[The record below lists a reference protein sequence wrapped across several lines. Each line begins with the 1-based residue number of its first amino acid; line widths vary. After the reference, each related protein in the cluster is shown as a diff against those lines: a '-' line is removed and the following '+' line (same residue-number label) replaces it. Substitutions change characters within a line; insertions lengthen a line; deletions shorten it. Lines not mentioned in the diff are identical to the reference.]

1 MKQVIFSALK
11 FTAILSLAAFAR
23 MPAAAEA
30 GTDEMGFHLGAG
42 PAFVKIGDYCEGT
55 SVARAEVS
63 CNDSAIGFKVFG
75 NYRFT
80 ETFGVEG
87 GYMRAKGF
95 DIRFPDTTN
104 MGVPITYYL
113 NNRNNTIPTPV
124 YASTASAFYI
134 AGEAAHALEGGF
146 RVFAKVGLNFWRRE
160 FRISTISGHT
170 DGTDPL
176 FGAGAEYRRSPTSPF
191 KFRAEWLR
199 LYQENSGVDRDTDV
213 ISLSAGYSF

>member
-30 GTDEMGFHLGAG
+30 GKDEMGFHIGAG
-42 PAFVKIGDYCEGT
+42 PAFVKIGDYCNEGF
-55 SVARAEVS
+55 SEKS
-63 CNDSAIGFKVFG
+63 CDDSAIGLKVFG

-87 GYMRAKGF
+87 GYIRAEGF
-95 DIRFPDTTN
+95 DVILSGVDR
-104 MGVPITYYL
+104 MGNPVGYYVDNI
-113 NNRNNTIPTPV
+113 NNKIAPAFDA
-124 YASTASAFYI
+124 ASSVFYI
-134 AGEAAHALEGGF
+134 AGEAAHAFEGGF
-146 RVFAKVGLNFWRRE
+146 RVFAKAGLNFWKHQ
-160 FRISTISGHT
+160 FRFSTISIHT

-176 FGAGAEYRRSPTSPF
+176 FGAGAEYRRAPTSPF

-199 LYQENSGVDRDTDV
+199 LLQEDEGGDHDTDV

>member
-11 FTAILSLAAFAR
+11 FTAILSLAAFAHI
-23 MPAAAEA
+23 PAAAEA
-30 GTDEMGFHLGAG
+30 GTDEMGFHFGAG
-42 PAFVKIGDYCEGT
+42 PAFVKVGNYCEGA
-55 SVARAEVS
+55 SAAGVS
-63 CNDSAIGFKVFG
+63 CDDTAIGFKVFG

-80 ETFGVEG
+80 ETFGMEG

-95 DIRFPDTTN
+95 DVRFPDTH
-104 MGVPITYYL
+104 MGVPINYYIA
-113 NNRNNTIPTPV
+113 NRNNPIPTPV
-124 YASTASAFYI
+124 YDSTASAFYI

-160 FRISTISGHT
+160 FRFSTISGHT

-176 FGAGAEYRRSPTSPF
+176 FGAGAEYRGAPTSPF
-191 KFRAEWLR
+191 QFRAEWLR

>member
-30 GTDEMGFHLGAG
+30 ETDEMGLHVGMG
-42 PAFVKIGDYCEGT
+42 PAFVKIGDYCEGA
-55 SVARAEVS
+55 SAAGVS
-63 CNDSAIGFKVFG
+63 CDDSAIGFKVFG

-95 DIRFPDTTN
+95 DVRYPDTH
-104 MGVPITYYL
+104 MGVPITYYYIGNP
-113 NNRNNTIPTPV
+113 NNPTPTPV
-124 YASTASAFYI
+124 YDSTASAFYI

-146 RVFAKVGLNFWRRE
+146 RVFAKVGLNFWRHEAR
-160 FRISTISGHT
+160 FFTISEHI

-176 FGAGAEYRRSPTSPF
+176 FGAGAEYRRAPTSPF
-191 KFRAEWLR
+191 QFRAEWLR
-199 LYQENSGVDRDTDV
+199 LYQEDSGVDRATDV

>member
-30 GTDEMGFHLGAG
+30 GTDEMGFHFGAG
-42 PAFVKIGDYCEGT
+42 PAFVKVGDYCEGA
-55 SVARAEVS
+55 SAARAS
-63 CNDSAIGFKVFG
+63 CDDSAIGFKVFG

-87 GYMRAKGF
+87 GYMRARGF
-95 DIRFPDTTN
+95 DVILPETDD
-104 MGVPITYYL
+104 MGNPVTYYI
-113 NNRNNTIPTPV
+113 NNINTLPIGPV
-124 YASTASAFYI
+124 YDSTASAFYI

-146 RVFAKVGLNFWRRE
+146 RVFAKAGLNFWKHE
-160 FRISTISGHT
+160 AHFSTGSDHT

-176 FGAGAEYRRSPTSPF
+176 FGAGVEYRRAPTSPF

-199 LYQENSGVDRDTDV
+199 LLQEDSGRDRDTDV